1 MWQCN
6 DKLRKLKKMKQLKQ
20 SLLFVYK
27 GMEQTTFPHLMNADE
42 VRGDNQTGITKGI
55 SLTEGFTLICQ
66 VVPSPLWLVGSTHQ
80 RMPTKKW
87 PSSED
92 LLLPQTPS
100 IPHLTLPALCPS
112 PIPPFLLPAPTPRP
126 LPPLSPRSRSLPVAS
141 RLAVTHLAPP
151 EAHNRRLVCEEGQE
165 FRLGWGSIPPSA
177 QRRPALRVY
186 NYLPLAFST
195 GSSTVQA
202 LAPAWGDALGY
213 TLGD

>member
-1 MWQCN
+1 
-6 DKLRKLKKMKQLKQ
+6 
-20 SLLFVYK
+20 
-27 GMEQTTFPHLMNADE
+27 MNADK
-42 VRGDNQTGITKGI
+42 VRGDNQTGIPKGI

-66 VVPSPLWLVGSTHQ
+66 VVSSPLSLVGSAHQ

-87 PSSED
+87 PSSEH
-92 LLLPQTPS
+92 LLPQ
-100 IPHLTLPALCPS
+100 I
-112 PIPPFLLPAPTPRP
+112 PTPPTSPSLHRVPHPFP
-126 LPPLSPRSRSLPVAS
+126 LPSTCSPLALHHPSTSLSCSLPVAS

-177 QRRPALRVY
+177 QRRPALQVY

>member
-1 MWQCN
+1 MI
-6 DKLRKLKKMKQLKQ
+6 QLKQ
-20 SLLFVYK
+20 RLLFVYK
-27 GMEQTTFPHLMNADE
+27 GIEHSTFPHLMNADK

-55 SLTEGFTLICQ
+55 SLTQGFTLICQ
-66 VVPSPLWLVGSTHQ
+66 VVPSPLWLVGSAHQ

-87 PSSED
+87 PSSEH
-92 LLLPQTPS
+92 LLPQS
-100 IPHLTLPALCPS
+100 SPS
-112 PIPPFLLPAPTPRP
+112 PKSPSLICVPHPSP
-126 LPPLSPRSRSLPVAS
+126 LPTTRYPLALYHPSPSHSFPVAS

>member
-1 MWQCN
+1 
-6 DKLRKLKKMKQLKQ
+6 
-20 SLLFVYK
+20 
-27 GMEQTTFPHLMNADE
+27 MNADK
-42 VRGDNQTGITKGI
+42 VRGDNQTHITKGI
-55 SLTEGFTLICQ
+55 SLTLICK
-66 VVPSPLWLVGSTHQ
+66 VAPSPPWLVRSAHQ

-87 PSSED
+87 PSSEH
-92 LLLPQTPS
+92 LLPQTFHP
-100 IPHLTLPALCPS
+100 PHPCVPHPS
-112 PIPPFLLPAPTPRP
+112 PPSFQQ
-126 LPPLSPRSRSLPVAS
+126 PPLVGLRHLSLSLSPLARSLPVAS

>member
-1 MWQCN
+1 MN
-6 DKLRKLKKMKQLKQ
+6 KLKQR
-20 SLLFVYK
+20 LLFVHK
-27 GMEQTTFPHLMNADE
+27 GIEQTPFPHLMNADK
-42 VRGDNQTGITKGI
+42 VRGDNQTGIKKGI
-55 SLTEGFTLICQ
+55 SLTDGFTLICQ
-66 VVPSPLWLVGSTHQ
+66 VVPSPPWLVGSAHQ
-80 RMPTKKW
+80 RMTTKKW
-87 PSSED
+87 PSSEH
-92 LLLPQTPS
+92 LLPH
-100 IPHLTLPALCPS
+100 IPPS
-112 PIPPFLLPAPTPRP
+112 PTSPCLLHAPHPSPLPSTGSPPSP
-126 LPPLSPRSRSLPVAS
+126 LPPLSPLSRSLPVAS

-186 NYLPLAFST
+186 NYLPLAFSA

>member
-1 MWQCN
+1 MLIKCEEI
-6 DKLRKLKKMKQLKQ
+6 K
-20 SLLFVYK
+20 
-27 GMEQTTFPHLMNADE
+27 
-42 VRGDNQTGITKGI
+42 QTGITKGI
-55 SLTEGFTLICQ
+55 SLSESFTLICQ
-66 VVPSPLWLVGSTHQ
+66 VVPSALRLVGSSHQ

-87 PSSED
+87 PSSEH
-92 LLLPQTPS
+92 LLPSPQ
-100 IPHLTLPALCPS
+100 CPS
-112 PIPPFLLPAPTPRP
+112 PIPPFLLPPSWPSSAP
-126 LPPLSPRSRSLPVAS
+126 LPPPSPRSRSLPVAS

-165 FRLGWGSIPPSA
+165 FRLGWGSIPPFA
-177 QRRPALRVY
+177 QRRPAPRVY